1 MANEST
7 ASATSATI
15 NGVTFNFDASY
26 EVGTFSVTD
35 PDDVHIFVVHSTG
48 LEITG
53 DSPTSVS
60 TNGGIKD
67 GIVKNP
73 YDDSEQGWDE
83 FLADGTE
90 PYLSSP
96 NTPYNASLN
105 IAPSKTSTNI
115 VVASG
120 EEASYVKSVRLASST
135 DANDWQTIDRYVT
148 LHVLTAAPILGA
160 YPPSASATVKTIW
173 SRSDI
178 NTAAIRAI
186 TFPASFTQSAATL
199 EALLPTSIGAFG
211 LKGEKL
217 RRARLDVETGV
228 TTSNYSGDLAATYA
242 KALMSIHESG
252 VNATD
257 QYKIID
263 KAIQFGIQIYGLL
276 ERGAVLGSSASGI
289 NAGQN
294 GGIGPWLYYAA
305 ALLDNADMWTAAK
318 NFEIQTHMGEWI
330 LADDLGRA
338 ANGASGSTA
347 QTALAEHVGQP
358 MVVPDEWGTNE
369 DTRYGNIANHII
381 QYEQVAIWML
391 DNSPDGTDGAAGIL
405 NGATAND
412 TTAQRAASIA
422 NVDRLRSN
430 TPFIGSAY
438 PPQTV
443 WYDMYD
449 TVQPLTGLTAWT
461 GRPEQIHREEANF
474 TGGDGIISWALTADY
489 DFATET
495 ITQYDMRYSLDGVQW
510 IENLN
515 ATKAASKTG
524 LLKSTAHWAG
534 LRQVSS
540 SGNGAWG
547 LNYPTSTPITSGTDR
562 NKVTTTGTA
571 TAAIPANTTAP
582 VIHARLAPAWGYKLW
597 TPLSGTIDVNDTEL
611 AAGVGYWSG
620 YPAPT
625 YGYQWKRD
633 TVDISGETNQTYNR
647 VAADAGTDITCV
659 VTATN
664 ASGAVS
670 ATTDIVTAPAIQSP
684 PSGTLIDTNF
694 RGAFPVDYATEW
706 GNVTSSAGAT
716 PTLLPT
722 ETFSSFEALEG
733 LTINYGTF
741 QLDKISSYPNGL
753 MPLSRSL
760 VAGKTYQLDMQF
772 VFVGDWTGTFYY
784 DFRRVANSVSYLDA
798 GQYTQAVDAAAVLN
812 VVETFTVGSSESNL
826 APELQFGH
834 TTATGGTAGGD
845 PYLTQMSLSE
855 VVGATV
861 ILSNFASSALL
872 IA

>member
-1 MANEST
+1 MANETTVSQST
-7 ASATSATI
+7 ATRG
-15 NGVTFNFDASY
+15 GVTFTFDASY
-26 EVGTFSVTD
+26 EVGTFSLTD
-35 PDDVHIFVVHSTG
+35 PDEVHIFVVHSTG
-48 LEITG
+48 LSITG
-53 DSPTSVS
+53 DTPDSVS
-60 TNGGIKD
+60 LNGGIKN
-67 GIVKNP
+67 GIMKNP
-73 YDDSEQGWDE
+73 YMSFAGGQGFDE
-83 FLADGTE
+83 FIGAGGAS
-90 PYLSSP
+90 YISSA
-96 NTPYNASLN
+96 NIAYSSGLN
-105 IAPSKTSTNI
+105 IAPSITSSNI

-120 EEASYVKSVRLASST
+120 EEATFVKAIRLASVT
-135 DANDWQTIDRYVT
+135 DADQWQTIEKYVY
-148 LHVLTAAPILGA
+148 LHVLTTTPLLGS
-160 YPPSASATVKTIW
+160 YPPSASGTTKTMWTRTDVDYTVL
-173 SRSDI
+173 R
-178 NTAAIRAI
+178 NL
-186 TFPASFTQSAATL
+186 TFPASFTESAATL
-199 EALLPTSIGAFG
+199 ATKLPSSLGTFG
-211 LKGEKL
+211 LGGEYL
-217 RRARLDVETGV
+217 RRLRLDVALGT
-228 TTSNYSGDLAATYA
+228 TTSNYSAQIADGYA
-242 KALMSIHESG
+242 KALMALHETG
-252 VNATD
+252 IVTAD
-257 QYKIID
+257 RDEIVD
-263 KAIQFGIQIYGLL
+263 KAIQFGVQIYGII
-276 ERGAVLGSSASGI
+276 ERGGSGLSAG
-289 NAGQN
+289 AGQG
-294 GGIGPWLYYAA
+294 GGIGEWLYYSG
-305 ALLDNADMWTAAK
+305 ALLGDSTMWTSAK
-318 NFEIQTHMGEWI
+318 DLVTQTVSSEWLNTVDI
-330 LADDLGRA
+330 GRA
-338 ANGASGSTA
+338 AGGKSGKNA
-347 QTALAEHVGQP
+347 QTVLTEHAGVP
-358 MVVPDEWGTNE
+358 FVIPDEFGTNH
-369 DTRYGNIANHII
+369 DTRYGSLAAFIVA
-381 QYEQVAIWML
+381 YENLAIWML
-391 DNSPDGTDGAAGIL
+391 QNTPDASNGAVAIL
-405 NGATAND
+405 NGATANN
-412 TTAQRAASIA
+412 TAQPRAANA
-422 NVDRLRSN
+422 AFLDRYRTW
-430 TPFIGSAY
+430 TPWVGGNDPGTI
-438 PPQTV
+438 
-443 WYDMYD
+443 WRDMYD
-449 TVQPLTGLTAWT
+449 LVQPLMGLAAWT
-461 GRPEQIHREEANF
+461 GQPDQVQGEESNF
-474 TGGDGIISWALTADY
+474 TAGDGTILWNVGTY

-495 ITQYDMRYSLDGVQW
+495 VSSIDMRYSVDNVQFVEVTGV
-510 IENLN
+510 
-515 ATKAASKTG
+515 AASSSQAG
-524 LLKSTAHWAG
+524 LLKGAPHWAG
-534 LRQVSS
+534 LRRVSA

-547 LNYPTSTPITSGTDR
+547 LNYPRDTPITSEIDR
-562 NKVTTTGTA
+562 NKVTTTGTT
-571 TAAIPANTTAP
+571 TAAIPSNTTAP
-582 VIHARLAPAWGYKLW
+582 VIHARFVPAWGYKLW

-625 YGYQWKRD
+625 YTYQWKRD

-647 VAADAGTDITCV
+647 AAADAETDITCV

-861 ILSNFASSALL
+861 TLSNSASNALL